1 MIGGEALIDMRR
13 KSRILFQNLEKRIT
27 QIPRSFTSIMSFEE
41 VLIVVLSIQK
51 KKILPFGIAH
61 AQKMSQN
68 PS

>member
-27 QIPRSFTSIMSFEE
+27 QIPRSFISIMSFEE

-51 KKILPFGIAH
+51 KKSCPLESH
-61 AQKMSQN
+61 MHKR
-68 PS
+68 